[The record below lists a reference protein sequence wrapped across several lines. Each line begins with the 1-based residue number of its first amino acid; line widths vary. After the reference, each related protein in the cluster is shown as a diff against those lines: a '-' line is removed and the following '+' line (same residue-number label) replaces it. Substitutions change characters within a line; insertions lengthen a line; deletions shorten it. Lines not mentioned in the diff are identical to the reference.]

1 MLKGL
6 ALHTGTLDTTPLAEA
21 LRVAK
26 ATGWDA
32 VELRRADFQR
42 AAEAGQS
49 EAEVYDL
56 VRASGLAVACV
67 GSGNGWMFSQGEERR
82 QQLAIVEEACRRAA
96 ELGCTT
102 VMSSVDQGTGD
113 LQQAA
118 EGLREVGRIAA
129 AHGVRFALEI
139 QSLAQQF
146 ATVASGREL
155 LHLAD
160 HPGCGLLLDTY
171 HLQRTGDGLAGFE
184 AVPLAELAYVQ
195 YSDLPAG
202 EREPGNTRDRLCPGQ
217 GVVPFRE
224 IFKALADKGYSGYL
238 SYEALNPA
246 IQAQP
251 AEQAAREGEVASRS
265 FLPG

>member
-1 MLKGL
+1 MIKGL

-21 LRVAK
+21 LGVAR

-32 VELRRADFQR
+32 IELRRVDFQR

-67 GSGNGWMFSQGEERR
+67 GSGNAWMFTQGEERR
-82 QQLAIVEEACRRAA
+82 QQLAVVEEACRRAA
-96 ELGCTT
+96 ALDCST

-113 LQQAA
+113 LHQAA

-139 QSLAQQF
+139 QSLAKQF

-171 HLQRTGDGLAGFE
+171 HLQRTGDGLAGFA
-184 AVPLAELAYVQ
+184 AVPLEELAYVQ

-224 IFKALADKGYSGYL
+224 IFKLLADKGYAGYP

-251 AEQAAREGEVASRS
+251 AELTAREGLQASRS
-265 FLPG
+265 FLPS